1 MLLLKNTIVLKSHL
15 NDRNTLSEQWAHR
28 ERKAKQKRSANE
40 RWTQDERF
48 IRSTSE
54 VILTLDLIDKQEKQI
69 NKLHVF
75 FVISPSIGLSLLYL
89 LKFNSFN
96 KKKNYLKFQTVLTDL
111 PDIYSVHIS
120 SPVKIF
126 YVLCVLC
133 FEVKKNCYENL
144 RFMNNCDM

>member
-69 NKLHVF
+69 NKLHVS
-75 FVISPSIGLSLLYL
+75 FVISPSIGLYL
-89 LKFNSFN
+89 LKFNTFN
-96 KKKNYLKFQTVLTDL
+96 KKKIYLKFQTVLTDL
-111 PDIYSVHIS
+111 PYIYSVHIS
-120 SPVKIF
+120 SPVKIV

-133 FEVKKNCYENL
+133 FEVKKKL
-144 RFMNNCDM
+144 L